1 MGLLLTRER
10 AKTLGLRPARQDD
23 YASEVD
29 ALVASAAPR
38 VADDRRRTEGAT
50 YSLLRADGKG
60 DTLLEV
66 VRSEKRRGRPKALA
80 PEEEE
85 FLDRRLGA
93 IVREPRAGGV
103 EVEFFRSEEE
113 LEDRWRAI
121 RAIGKPAEEPHRA

>member
-10 AKTLGLRPARQDD
+10 AKTLGLRPAKQAE

-38 VADDRRRTEGAT
+38 VADDRRTTEMST
-50 YSLLRADGKG
+50 YSLVRADGKG

-66 VRSEKRRGRPKALA
+66 LRSEKRRGRPKALE
-80 PEEEE
+80 PDEEE

-93 IVREPRAGGV
+93 IVREVRTGNV
-103 EVEFFRSEEE
+103 EVEFFRSQEE

-121 RAIGKPAEEPHRA
+121 RALGKPEEAEHRA